1 MRSFWSRLR
10 AATRREYTAAAP
22 GDWIDRYASSGL
34 ASRASRPLWRRVFD
48 RAERLAGEPLED
60 AVQTRTF
67 VDALVF
73 SVRVQKAL
81 WRSAERGT
89 RAALHLVNLPARSD
103 VDRLS
108 RQVAAMRKELREV
121 SGRLDD
127 PQRRR

>member
-67 VDALVF
+67 ADVLVF
-73 SVRVQKAL
+73 SLRVQRAL
-81 WRSAERGT
+81 WRSLERGSRT
-89 RAALHLVNLPARSD
+89 ALHVVNLPARSD

-108 RQVAAMRKELREV
+108 RQVAAMRRELRDV
-121 SGRLDD
+121 SMRLDD
-127 PQRRR
+127 RER